1 MKRAAAVIALGA
13 ILGCRDAARGT
24 VRATIP
30 PHATLRIAAESLHS
44 AGVIRSATLFR
55 LYAKVRRGD
64 RSIRPGSY
72 ALPRDIGWNGV
83 LDALYG
89 GKGLMRVVTIP
100 EGFMAAQVVRTVA
113 QRLTVPAESVEVAI
127 RDSSWRRRL
136 DIPTESLEG
145 YLFPDTYFMPEGST
159 AREVVTM
166 MTRRFEQIWQSE
178 WTARLDTLGLSR
190 HDLMTLA
197 SIVETEAKLPEER
210 PVIAGVYLNR
220 LRAGMLLQADPTV
233 QYALPAH
240 KARLFYKDLRVKS
253 LYNTYLHKGLPP
265 GPIASPG
272 RPSIVAALYPAA
284 VPYRYFVAF
293 PDGHHEFRATLAQHE
308 AIVGQARKAWA
319 AYYVLHPTDAPGA
332 PVRTEPKP

>member
-1 MKRAAAVIALGA
+1 MLGA
-13 ILGCRDAARGT
+13 IVIGCRGSSSEMA
-24 VRATIP
+24 RATIP
-30 PHATLRIAAESLHS
+30 PHATLRVAVDSLHS
-44 AGVIRSATLFR
+44 AGVIGSTTLFR

-100 EGFMAAQVVRTVA
+100 EGFTATQVVRTVA
-113 QRLTVPAESVEVAI
+113 QRLTVPAESVEAAI

-159 AREVVTM
+159 ARDVVTM
-166 MTRRFEQIWQSE
+166 MTRRFEQIWQTQ
-178 WTARLDTLGLSR
+178 WTARLDTVGLSR

-240 KARLFYKDLRVKS
+240 KPRLFYKDLRVKS
-253 LYNTYLHKGLPP
+253 PYNTYLHKGLPP

-272 RPSIVAALYPAA
+272 RPSIVAALYPAD
-284 VPYRYFVAF
+284 VPYKYFVAF

-319 AYYVLHPTDAPGA
+319 AYYLLHPADAPGA
-332 PVRTEPKP
+332 AVHTEQRP